1 MTFILETAVL
11 SDGVK
16 MESLI
21 TIQALLTH
29 LSENY
34 DVCVDSLQYW
44 QFWISTSEAED
55 AFCGPHAGAICTY
68 FTLCSKKLHNTVCLV
83 PPMGNAHFICV
94 SSKGRKTLQSL
105 REE

>member
-34 DVCVDSLQYW
+34 DVCVDSLQY
-44 QFWISTSEAED
+44 
-55 AFCGPHAGAICTY
+55 
-68 FTLCSKKLHNTVCLV
+68 
-83 PPMGNAHFICV
+83 
-94 SSKGRKTLQSL
+94 
-105 REE
+105 

>member
-1 MTFILETAVL
+1 MTFILETAAL

-21 TIQALLTH
+21 TVQALLTR

-34 DVCVDSLQYW
+34 NVCVDSLQYW

-55 AFCGPHAGAICTY
+55 AFYGPHAGAICTY
-68 FTLCSKKLHNTVCLV
+68 FTLC
-83 PPMGNAHFICV
+83 F
-94 SSKGRKTLQSL
+94 
-105 REE
+105 E